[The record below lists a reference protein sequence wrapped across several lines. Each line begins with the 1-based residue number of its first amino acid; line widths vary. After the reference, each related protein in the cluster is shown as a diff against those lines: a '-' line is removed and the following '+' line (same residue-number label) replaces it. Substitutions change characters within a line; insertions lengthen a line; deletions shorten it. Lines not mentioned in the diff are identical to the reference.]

1 MEMSS
6 LYYFRLAY
14 APDASGADVL
24 ARTGAD
30 GRYVIRN
37 LPPEKTLRVCLEHD
51 DYERTCA
58 EPMTLTSTQA
68 TTLRIAMKPK
78 KGFGGR
84 IAGANDVAA
93 GQLYWFAADGRET
106 ERTLVKPDGTFRF
119 NLRHDP
125 GEAAVF
131 VSANLPLFAFP
142 QPFLGE
148 RDPMNVTMPPA
159 PSRTFEVSIGEDRRQ
174 EDAIVTIEIGGLV
187 VPYPPFAQHL
197 ALHGS
202 RLDIRGRGP
211 LVVPDILQTGPIS
224 VILGPP
230 VDQVTAAMRLV
241 DLFRLPQFRALP
253 RKPVGGDGNVVF
265 ALPKVTATF

>member
-1 MEMSS
+1 MFSPNSRYDIDLPANRVTVE
-6 LYYFRLAY
+6 A
-14 APDASGADVL
+14 ADQRKRHADRRRARPLRRVSRRGDVVAL
-24 ARTGAD
+24 LLPPRVRARRGRQSVPTRTGAD

-68 TTLRIAMKPK
+68 RTLRIEMKPK

-93 GQLYWFAADGRET
+93 GQLYWFANDGRET
-106 ERTLVKPDGTFRF
+106 ERTVVKPDGTFRF
-119 NLRHDP
+119 NVRHEP
-125 GEAAVF
+125 GEAVVF

-159 PSRTFEVSIGEDRRQ
+159 
-174 EDAIVTIEIGGLV
+174 LV
-187 VPYPPFAQHL
+187 AHV
-197 ALHGS
+197 
-202 RLDIRGRGP
+202 
-211 LVVPDILQTGPIS
+211 
-224 VILGPP
+224 
-230 VDQVTAAMRLV
+230 
-241 DLFRLPQFRALP
+241 
-253 RKPVGGDGNVVF
+253 
-265 ALPKVTATF
+265 

>member
-1 MEMSS
+1 
-6 LYYFRLAY
+6 
-14 APDASGADVL
+14 
-24 ARTGAD
+24 
-30 GRYVIRN
+30 
-37 LPPEKTLRVCLEHD
+37 
-51 DYERTCA
+51 
-58 EPMTLTSTQA
+58 MTLTSTQA
-68 TTLRIAMKPK
+68 RTLHIAMKPK
-78 KGFGGR
+78 NGFGGR

-93 GQLYWFAADGRET
+93 GQLSWFAADGRET
-106 ERTLVKPDGTFRF
+106 ERTVVKPDGTFRF

-125 GEAAVF
+125 GEAVVF

-142 QPFLGE
+142 QPFLAEG
-148 RDPMNVTMPPA
+148 DPMNVTMPLA

-202 RLDIRGRGP
+202 RLDVRSRGP
-211 LVVPDILQTGPIS
+211 LVVPDILQTGMIA

-230 VDQVTAAMRLV
+230 PDQVTPAMRAI

-253 RKPVGGDGNVVF
+253 RKPVGSDANVVF
-265 ALPKVTATF
+265 AHPRITASF